1 MPGFAFQKGPDG
13 KYVSTYDGPVY
24 QGNAP
29 LGTTGAA
36 PVTGA
41 RRMED
46 DGRLV
51 QRALTNVVPILGAQ
65 VPMVAGGI
73 KGIQTLM
80 QTGDPTKAWNA
91 GAAETAAILKPI
103 SGMPEGPGMLW
114 ARTHYNA
121 SRNLTQSVL
130 GNLPAAGSR
139 KPGQAD
145 SPMLGFIPPLPKVKS
160 SGGIE
165 DFATGLVQTGMG
177 VAASAL
183 ALRAGGALLT
193 PLVAAAPGGTAVLQG
208 LGAAS
213 RLPATL
219 RTAATAVQ
227 GIGGPSGA
235 LNTAA
240 NIARVGQIATEGAA
254 IGALTNYA
262 AFTPE
267 EKTQADEW
275 LGWAKGSNWLPLQ
288 EYIFS
293 KPGDTEADARWK
305 NAVFNLPIDATM
317 NLGIH
322 ALGIA
327 AKAAISRIPRSA
339 LGQAG
344 QPAPQ
349 RPQPGVPAGQQTVD
363 VTAQPVKEPAPTA
376 EAPPAVVT
384 PADVN
389 KAVDNAATKLA
400 HISTTVHPE
409 MGPVT
414 PENRGA
420 WLPSFNQVREMP
432 VSEIAT
438 DPKRLQS
445 KAAGQAT
452 ETGVTGSLEGVDVYN
467 PLMGKPIS
475 VWQDPTD
482 GKMYVVNG
490 HNQLD
495 LAKRSGIDNVLTWQI
510 EAATAEEARA
520 IGALENMGQGSG
532 TAIDAAKV
540 IREMGYSPEE
550 IKARGID
557 LQGPVTRDAIAL
569 SRLPQATFNKV
580 VAGKLDL
587 DKAIAL
593 GSKEPTPAAP
603 VVQAAPAT
611 PASLER
617 QFANNPVAR
626 VLEAQGFTPRQPE
639 FFNHPA
645 FDKAW
650 EIGAEWVGGKYRGDA
665 LEALK
670 KRKSELSP
678 EQFEQRANLAT
689 FFEITQRFSPQ
700 NLDDEANKFLNWYQS
715 PQRVAAERDLPLT
728 VAQRQLEDL
737 YAAASETPTP
747 AASAASMEFTMPVEL
762 SKSAPRYGRATIQ
775 FASDLDRAA
784 YVLAN
789 DARNRLAGKP
799 SSKAAEKFRT
809 ALEQAGFDPIDVA
822 IHGREKV
829 IPAIKEAAGGGAA
842 PQTAMDLQIAAQQFV
857 SRKAPAEVPALGT
870 PAAPT
875 EVRLYRGVPAGREGG
890 STVGDALFMS
900 PDKAVAESYAGE
912 GGTVSEAVVQFQN
925 LLKTQNWMEAKA
937 ALGLNKS
944 ASMDE
949 LIRAARAAGHD
960 GLSFTT
966 TNGEEYI
973 QINKAPAALA
983 EPQAITPEVLGPGEM
998 PQRVSDTPIADRF
1011 AEQIAKIAETDAR
1024 MFRTIGELT
1033 SLTRKAIDE
1042 LSGVTTPA
1050 ADVTVISL
1058 EETSPTTV
1066 VPPVAAPEIQI
1077 PPDASRPLPPG
1088 SPRVDTVSQSIS
1100 RWLGIGQEEAR
1111 NLLLAKGEVL
1121 DVTKIPGMN
1130 LEKAL
1135 DDKYKDFASPELQA
1149 VVRAYQRFYGPTSR
1163 QQRNELLAIADA
1175 VNEAMPNELPDH
1187 LSVSPELAQS
1197 AMDLITATVRQ
1208 IAGDD
1213 VAIKFIMGAKQQV
1226 DTYGTHG
1233 QPGRTIEVGGSYNFN
1248 QEGILHGDPLK
1259 EIVDFTRIGL
1269 IRRDETR
1276 EDYLIRNMMTAAHES
1291 FHNLQLR
1298 YLSSKQLRVLNTV
1311 FAKTKLALNRA
1322 NRVRKGDI
1330 PVEKQ
1335 AQGFGAY
1342 VEGELRGVDPT
1353 LNMFMEIDKA
1363 DIDQIKEW
1371 MAGPDVIE
1379 KVLATPVNTFIEAI
1393 KIADNLTDFVE
1404 KVYNSIRGRGWTSI
1418 RDIFAQAAAGD
1429 IKTMGVNR
1437 GHVFEF
1443 NDLPGT
1449 VTDFMSAQNGDK
1461 EWIRRI
1467 DALRSQMLKEGK
1479 MPWQDLFDMARAGE
1493 LFSEADQSITGMG
1506 GSLYSKVPEES
1517 GPARPSLPNGPENPS
1532 WATDFARLLDQYQ
1545 NQLASGEITMEE
1557 LYVLNR
1563 TQKTESPSGSQ
1574 VYTADSQEL
1583 IPGYAAMGQLLGDR
1597 PTFTGYPVRN
1607 PEETVKN
1614 NQAWFDTRQINGF
1627 NGGQVL
1633 AGLDAITNGFR
1644 AHEHGALN
1652 RAMAYADFLQKEAQ
1666 IQAALWLNSA
1676 NSGTSNKSE
1685 RLATLITA
1693 VDKARRMHLAI
1704 ANVTRPWGQMGLEM
1718 QLPRNYE
1725 IPTNV
1730 VEKAAPTT
1738 SIVDQ
1743 AIMEELAKGDAN
1755 PNGAFENI
1763 TDVLDPELT
1772 HAAKGGEITVQAE
1785 AAADALA
1792 DFVNSGGVDPA
1803 IRTQTWQDLESINNA
1818 KPGVAART
1826 GPSGENPLQ
1835 MLRVN
1840 NLISSGITTG
1850 TNLTNAL
1857 FNIARLSA
1865 AQGVGAF
1872 VSGDMDRV
1880 MYSVFMLNTFL
1891 QNIDNAF
1898 RLGTHAIQSGKPL
1911 FNTTSGVLEH
1921 YNSMAAKDA
1930 QEALATANPNAR
1942 TGWSL
1947 TTADMTEQFAKTTAG
1962 QVINAVWGTLG
1973 TGASRIA
1980 VGLDTFSATL
1990 SGHTF
1995 EHFNHMP
2002 RGMQLAVENKL
2013 PKYSL
2018 EAFEYASNYAKA
2030 RVKET
2035 LKSVIIDGKNIA
2047 DAVMTG
2053 PDAQKFMDAVNFTDN
2068 LHVDIEPRTLAEG
2081 MRLGQARGLK
2091 DGELTQW
2098 AQRYVDEGNLKHKIA
2113 EFGHAT
2119 LGRIGNIPGDA
2130 MSALAKGPGLIGAT
2144 FKFMH
2149 PFLRIPTNILKSIG
2163 RSTPGLNLFVDSFYR
2178 DIMSENP
2185 AVRER
2190 VRGEFLLGGGV
2201 LTAAIVATTHG
2212 RVRLNGNGPSDPIAK
2227 ENWLK
2232 ERKMVNSIQF
2242 WDDSTN
2248 TWGPAIS
2255 TAAFEPYSS
2264 LFSAIGDYNDMAAG
2278 LPMEARTRLG
2288 ASMALDLFRMQS
2300 LGMLNKT
2307 YFQGINELYQAAFD
2321 PNKAITG
2328 PSSRNMTVRLIE
2340 RILAGMV
2347 PWSSASRAARR
2358 QVDPVA
2364 RSVDPSQTGNFA
2376 MDFFQE
2382 TIDEIRNQ
2390 TPGLSDG
2397 LAGRR
2402 DWSAPGAPYMT
2413 VPQILGSEVVR
2424 DNPFLLGSMQFTP
2437 LSIMRVSDGPGDPVQ
2452 AEMSRL
2458 HGKGTAFSGPR
2469 AADFGPEMRLTSS
2482 ELSEYQRIFGT
2493 VKDVEGFTWHER
2505 VSKMVN
2511 SAEYMAL
2518 PAELPST
2525 VDVPERAARIQIWT
2539 DKFKKLAKDEYM
2551 RTTSKGAAIAAEEQ
2565 RKAIRQAETLY
2576 GRKYGVSESQAPSS
2590 TQTFIQELTR

>member
-1 MPGFAFQKGPDG
+1 
-13 KYVSTYDGPVY
+13 
-24 QGNAP
+24 
-29 LGTTGAA
+29 
-36 PVTGA
+36 
-41 RRMED
+41 
-46 DGRLV
+46 
-51 QRALTNVVPILGAQ
+51 
-65 VPMVAGGI
+65 
-73 KGIQTLM
+73 
-80 QTGDPTKAWNA
+80 
-91 GAAETAAILKPI
+91 
-103 SGMPEGPGMLW
+103 
-114 ARTHYNA
+114 
-121 SRNLTQSVL
+121 
-130 GNLPAAGSR
+130 
-139 KPGQAD
+139 
-145 SPMLGFIPPLPKVKS
+145 
-160 SGGIE
+160 
-165 DFATGLVQTGMG
+165 
-177 VAASAL
+177 
-183 ALRAGGALLT
+183 
-193 PLVAAAPGGTAVLQG
+193 
-208 LGAAS
+208 
-213 RLPATL
+213 
-219 RTAATAVQ
+219 
-227 GIGGPSGA
+227 
-235 LNTAA
+235 
-240 NIARVGQIATEGAA
+240 
-254 IGALTNYA
+254 
-262 AFTPE
+262 
-267 EKTQADEW
+267 
-275 LGWAKGSNWLPLQ
+275 
-288 EYIFS
+288 
-293 KPGDTEADARWK
+293 
-305 NAVFNLPIDATM
+305 
-317 NLGIH
+317 
-322 ALGIA
+322 
-327 AKAAISRIPRSA
+327 
-339 LGQAG
+339 
-344 QPAPQ
+344 
-349 RPQPGVPAGQQTVD
+349 
-363 VTAQPVKEPAPTA
+363 
-376 EAPPAVVT
+376 
-384 PADVN
+384 
-389 KAVDNAATKLA
+389 
-400 HISTTVHPE
+400 
-409 MGPVT
+409 
-414 PENRGA
+414 
-420 WLPSFNQVREMP
+420 
-432 VSEIAT
+432 
-438 DPKRLQS
+438 
-445 KAAGQAT
+445 
-452 ETGVTGSLEGVDVYN
+452 
-467 PLMGKPIS
+467 
-475 VWQDPTD
+475 
-482 GKMYVVNG
+482 
-490 HNQLD
+490 
-495 LAKRSGIDNVLTWQI
+495 
-510 EAATAEEARA
+510 
-520 IGALENMGQGSG
+520 
-532 TAIDAAKV
+532 
-540 IREMGYSPEE
+540 
-550 IKARGID
+550 
-557 LQGPVTRDAIAL
+557 
-569 SRLPQATFNKV
+569 
-580 VAGKLDL
+580 
-587 DKAIAL
+587 
-593 GSKEPTPAAP
+593 
-603 VVQAAPAT
+603 
-611 PASLER
+611 
-617 QFANNPVAR
+617 
-626 VLEAQGFTPRQPE
+626 
-639 FFNHPA
+639 
-645 FDKAW
+645 
-650 EIGAEWVGGKYRGDA
+650 
-665 LEALK
+665 
-670 KRKSELSP
+670 
-678 EQFEQRANLAT
+678 
-689 FFEITQRFSPQ
+689 
-700 NLDDEANKFLNWYQS
+700 
-715 PQRVAAERDLPLT
+715 
-728 VAQRQLEDL
+728 
-737 YAAASETPTP
+737 
-747 AASAASMEFTMPVEL
+747 
-762 SKSAPRYGRATIQ
+762 
-775 FASDLDRAA
+775 
-784 YVLAN
+784 
-789 DARNRLAGKP
+789 
-799 SSKAAEKFRT
+799 
-809 ALEQAGFDPIDVA
+809 
-822 IHGREKV
+822 
-829 IPAIKEAAGGGAA
+829 
-842 PQTAMDLQIAAQQFV
+842 
-857 SRKAPAEVPALGT
+857 
-870 PAAPT
+870 
-875 EVRLYRGVPAGREGG
+875 
-890 STVGDALFMS
+890 
-900 PDKAVAESYAGE
+900 
-912 GGTVSEAVVQFQN
+912 
-925 LLKTQNWMEAKA
+925 
-937 ALGLNKS
+937 
-944 ASMDE
+944 
-949 LIRAARAAGHD
+949 
-960 GLSFTT
+960 
-966 TNGEEYI
+966 
-973 QINKAPAALA
+973 
-983 EPQAITPEVLGPGEM
+983 
-998 PQRVSDTPIADRF
+998 
-1011 AEQIAKIAETDAR
+1011 
-1024 MFRTIGELT
+1024 
-1033 SLTRKAIDE
+1033 
-1042 LSGVTTPA
+1042 
-1050 ADVTVISL
+1050 
-1058 EETSPTTV
+1058 
-1066 VPPVAAPEIQI
+1066 
-1077 PPDASRPLPPG
+1077 
-1088 SPRVDTVSQSIS
+1088 
-1100 RWLGIGQEEAR
+1100 
-1111 NLLLAKGEVL
+1111 
-1121 DVTKIPGMN
+1121 
-1130 LEKAL
+1130 
-1135 DDKYKDFASPELQA
+1135 
-1149 VVRAYQRFYGPTSR
+1149 
-1163 QQRNELLAIADA
+1163 
-1175 VNEAMPNELPDH
+1175 
-1187 LSVSPELAQS
+1187 
-1197 AMDLITATVRQ
+1197 
-1208 IAGDD
+1208 
-1213 VAIKFIMGAKQQV
+1213 
-1226 DTYGTHG
+1226 
-1233 QPGRTIEVGGSYNFN
+1233 
-1248 QEGILHGDPLK
+1248 
-1259 EIVDFTRIGL
+1259 
-1269 IRRDETR
+1269 
-1276 EDYLIRNMMTAAHES
+1276 MMTAAHES
-1291 FHNLQLR
+1291 FHLLQLR
-1298 YLSSKQLRVLNTV
+1298 YLSSKQLKVLNTV
-1311 FAKTKLALNRA
+1311 FAKVKLALADA
-1322 NRVRKGDI
+1322 NRGGGDI
-1330 PVEKQ
+1330 PIERQSQ
-1335 AQGFGAY
+1335 AFQTY
-1342 VEGELRGVDPT
+1342 VAGELKGVDPVLNT
-1353 LNMFMEIDKA
+1353 LIRTNKA
-1363 DIDQIKEW
+1363 DVDKIKEW
-1371 MAGPDVIE
+1371 MASPDVLE
-1379 KVLATPVNTFIEAI
+1379 RVLAIPLNTFMEAV
-1393 KIADNLTDFVE
+1393 KIADNLTDFIE
-1404 KVYNSIRGRGWTSI
+1404 KVYNRIRGRGWTSI

-1429 IKTMGVNR
+1429 IRTMGVNR

-1449 VTDFMSAQNGDK
+1449 VTDFMNAQNGDK

-1467 DALRSQMLKEGK
+1467 NALRSQMLKEGK
-1479 MPWQDLFDMARAGE
+1479 MPWKDLFDMARAGE
-1493 LFSEADQSITGMG
+1493 LFSEADQVITGMG

-1545 NQLASGEITMEE
+1545 NQLASEEITPEE

-1583 IPGYAAMGQLLGDR
+1583 IPGYAAMSQLLVDR
-1597 PTFTGYPVRN
+1597 PTATGYPVRN

-1627 NGGQVL
+1627 NGGQIL
-1633 AGLDAITNGFR
+1633 AGLDAITKGFR

-1666 IQAALWLNSA
+1666 IQAAQWLNSA

-1730 VEKAAPTT
+1730 VEEAAPTT

-1840 NLISSGITTG
+1840 NLISSGITAG

-1857 FNIARLSA
+1857 FNIGRLSA
-1865 AQGVGAF
+1865 AQGVGAV
-1872 VSGDMDRV
+1872 VSGDMDRA

-1898 RLGTHAIQSGKPL
+1898 RLGTHAIESGKPL

-1921 YNSMAAKDA
+1921 YSSMAAKDA

-1947 TTADMTEQFAKTTAG
+1947 TTADMTEQFSKTAAG

-1980 VGLDTFSATL
+1980 VGLDTFSSTL

-2002 RGMQLAVENKL
+2002 RGMQLAVENGL
-2013 PKYSL
+2013 QKYSP

-2119 LGRIGNIPGDA
+2119 LGRVGNIPGDLLNGLS
-2130 MSALAKGPGLIGAT
+2130 SAPGFVGPV
-2144 FKFMH
+2144 FKFIQ
-2149 PFLRIPTNILKSIG
+2149 PFQRVPVNILKSVG

-2212 RVRLNGNGPSDPIAK
+2212 RIRLNGNGPSDPIAK

-2255 TAAFEPYSS
+2255 TTAFEPYTT

-2278 LPMEARTRLG
+2278 LPMETRMRLG

-2413 VPQILGSEVVR
+2413 APQILGSEVVR

-2437 LSIMRVSDGPGDPVQ
+2437 LSIMRVSDGPSDPVQ
-2452 AEMSRL
+2452 AEMARL

-2511 SAEYMAL
+2511 SAGYMAL
-2518 PAELPST
+2518 PVELPST
-2525 VDVPERAARIQIWT
+2525 VDVPERAARIQLWT

-2551 RTTSKGAAIAAEEQ
+2551 RTTAKGAAIAAEEQ

>member
-29 LGTTGAA
+29 LGTTGAAPAA

-130 GNLPAAGSR
+130 GNLPASGSR

-339 LGQAG
+339 LGRAG

-557 LQGPVTRDAIAL
+557 LQGQVTRDAIAL

-603 VVQAAPAT
+603 VVQAAPAAPAAPKPAELPDTRGQNQYFHGSST
-611 PASLER
+611 PIKELKAESDVPGVTPKSGTFEIIY
-617 QFANNPVAR
+617 QTATTKGKNIYG
-626 VLEAQGFTPRQPE
+626 QGFYVTDDLTTASSYQKKGTGTTPVVYQIKEKNPNLRFYDLDQQIGQDAVDDLFAKTPGMAKE
-639 FFNHPA
+639 QVYNAVDDALSGEQYQSLGQALDLIRNASGA
-645 FDKAW
+645 FKSQDVFDSIK
-650 EIGAEWVGGKYRGDA
+650 EYLTSQGYGGFTHVGG
-665 LEALK
+665 
-670 KRKSELSP
+670 
-678 EQFEQRANLAT
+678 NLAG
-689 FFEITQRFSPQ
+689 RG
-700 NLDDEANKFLNWYQS
+700 K
-715 PQRVAAERDLPLT
+715 
-728 VAQRQLEDL
+728 RQHQVRIYWD
-737 YAAASETPTP
+737 P
-747 AASAASMEFTMPVEL
+747 AASITLEKYQP
-762 SKSAPRYGRATIQ
+762 AT
-775 FASDLDRAA
+775 
-784 YVLAN
+784 
-789 DARNRLAGKP
+789 
-799 SSKAAEKFRT
+799 T
-809 ALEQAGFDPIDVA
+809 A
-822 IHGREKV
+822 
-829 IPAIKEAAGGGAA
+829 
-842 PQTAMDLQIAAQQFV
+842 
-857 SRKAPAEVPALGT
+857 AEVPA
-870 PAAPT
+870 APT
-875 EVRLYRGVPAGREGG
+875 G
-890 STVGDALFMS
+890 
-900 PDKAVAESYAGE
+900 
-912 GGTVSEAVVQFQN
+912 N
-925 LLKTQNWMEAKA
+925 
-937 ALGLNKS
+937 
-944 ASMDE
+944 
-949 LIRAARAAGHD
+949 
-960 GLSFTT
+960 
-966 TNGEEYI
+966 
-973 QINKAPAALA
+973 
-983 EPQAITPEVLGPGEM
+983 
-998 PQRVSDTPIADRF
+998 
-1011 AEQIAKIAETDAR
+1011 
-1024 MFRTIGELT
+1024 
-1033 SLTRKAIDE
+1033 
-1042 LSGVTTPA
+1042 
-1050 ADVTVISL
+1050 VTVIPL

-1066 VPPVAAPEIQI
+1066 VPPVAAPDIQI
-1077 PPDASRPLPPG
+1077 PPDASRPLPPD

-1135 DDKYKDFASPELQA
+1135 DDQAMGMTSPETQA
-1149 VVRAYQRFYGPTSR
+1149 ITRAYQRFYGPTSR
-1163 QQRNELLAIADA
+1163 QQQNELFAIANA
-1175 VNEAMPNELPDH
+1175 VDRYMPDELPDKFK
-1187 LSVSPELAQS
+1187 VSPEVTA
-1197 AMDLITATVRQ
+1197 AAKALIIDTVRK

-1213 VAIKFIMGAKQQV
+1213 IAITFENGRKFAV
-1226 DTYGTHG
+1226 DTGAHGNPGELIEIGGGYG
-1233 QPGRTIEVGGSYNFN
+1233 FN
-1248 QEGILHGDPLK
+1248 EQGIMYGDPIK
-1259 EIVDFTRIGL
+1259 EVMDFVRMGFKDYPKQT
-1269 IRRDETR
+1269 ET
-1276 EDYLIRNMMTAAHES
+1276 EYLINKLMTGAHES
-1291 FHNLQLR
+1291 MHALQLR
-1298 YLSSKQLRVLNTV
+1298 YLSSKQLKVTNTV
-1311 FAKTKLALNRA
+1311 FAKLKLALA
-1322 NRVRKGDI
+1322 QRVRGQGAKPIENVAKAYQDYYLAVKTGESPAAAILGID
-1330 PVEKQ
+1330 PELQ
-1335 AQGFGAY
+1335 AMLREDAAGEAGMLKFISQLG
-1342 VEGELRGVDPT
+1342 EG
-1353 LNMFMEIDKA
+1353 
-1363 DIDQIKEW
+1363 
-1371 MAGPDVIE
+1371 VIE
-1379 KVLATPVNTFIEAI
+1379 TV
-1393 KIADNLTDFVE
+1393 KIIDNLTDFVE
-1404 KVYNSIRGRGWTSI
+1404 KLWNAFRGRGWTSI

-1429 IKTMGVNR
+1429 IKAAGVHR
-1437 GHVFEF
+1437 GHAFEI
-1443 NDLPGT
+1443 NDLPGR
-1449 VTDFMSAQNGDK
+1449 VTDYMNAKNGDS
-1461 EWIRRI
+1461 EWARRI
-1467 DALRSQMLKEGK
+1467 IELKKQGIPQEWLDLLVEDSQYIKK
-1479 MPWQDLFDMARAGE
+1479 A
-1493 LFSEADQSITGMG
+1493 G

-1574 VYTADSQEL
+1574 IYTADSQEL

-1633 AGLDAITNGFR
+1633 AGLDAITKGFR

-1666 IQAALWLNSA
+1666 IQAAQWLNSV

-1730 VEKAAPTT
+1730 VEEAAPTT

-1840 NLISSGITTG
+1840 NLISAGITAG

-1857 FNIARLSA
+1857 FNIGRLSA
-1865 AQGVGAF
+1865 AQGVGAV

-1898 RLGTHAIQSGKPL
+1898 RLGTHAIESGKPL

-1921 YNSMAAKDA
+1921 YSSMAAKDA

-1947 TTADMTEQFAKTTAG
+1947 TTADMTEQFSKTAAG

-1980 VGLDTFSATL
+1980 IGLDTFSSTL

-2002 RGMQLAVENKL
+2002 RGMQLAVENGL
-2013 PKYSL
+2013 QKYSP

-2035 LKSVIIDGKNIA
+2035 LRSVVIDGKNIA

-2068 LHVDIEPRTLAEG
+2068 LHVDIEPRTLTEG

-2119 LGRIGNIPGDA
+2119 LGRVGNIPGDLINGLSNA
-2130 MSALAKGPGLIGAT
+2130 PGFVGPV
-2144 FKFMH
+2144 FKFIQ
-2149 PFLRIPTNILKSIG
+2149 PFQRVPINILKSVG

-2212 RVRLNGNGPSDPIAK
+2212 RIRLNGSGPSDPIAN

-2232 ERKMVNSIQF
+2232 ERKMANSIQF

-2255 TAAFEPYSS
+2255 TAAFEPYTT
-2264 LFSAIGDYNDMAAG
+2264 LFSAIGDYNDLAAG
-2278 LPMEARTRLG
+2278 LPMETRMRLG
-2288 ASMALDLFRMQS
+2288 ASMALDVFRMQS
-2300 LGMLNKT
+2300 LGMLKKT
-2307 YFQGINELYQAAFD
+2307 YFQGLNELYEAAFD

-2328 PSSRNMTVRLIE
+2328 PSSRNRGLRLIE
-2340 RILAGMV
+2340 RLVASMV

-2358 QVDPVA
+2358 QVDPIP
-2364 RSVDPSQTGNFA
+2364 RSVDASQTGNFA

-2382 TIDEIRNQ
+2382 TMDEIRNQ
-2390 TPGLSDG
+2390 SPGLSDG

-2437 LSIMRVSDGPGDPVQ
+2437 LSIMRVSDGPSDPVQ

-2511 SAEYMAL
+2511 SADYMAL
-2518 PAELPST
+2518 PVELPST